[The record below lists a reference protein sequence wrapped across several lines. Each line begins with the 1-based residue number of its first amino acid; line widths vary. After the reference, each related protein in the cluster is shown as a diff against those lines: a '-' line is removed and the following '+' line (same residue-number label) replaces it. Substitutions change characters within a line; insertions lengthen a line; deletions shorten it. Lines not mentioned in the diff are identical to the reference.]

1 MEVTTGYFFQTV
13 YFSFATGII
22 GTFVLMQIVQ
32 FLGFGKKSPSSGNT
46 YKENKTPEQRI
57 AEAKSFDELE
67 RVVYDIGP
75 IQGSNQTYY
84 PPEMAARLEAVDA
97 YVTGKTV
104 ASPPTDPD
112 SRKRWLKRYHATEE
126 GVKHMESVHNYF
138 QKLSEDPELRRWPT
152 SLITHTYG
160 LREKA
165 EELLNKQEGN
175 LHELKKK

>member
-46 YKENKTPEQRI
+46 YKDNKTPEQRI

-75 IQGSNQTYY
+75 IQGSDQTYY

-97 YVTGKTV
+97 YVTGKTI

-112 SRKRWLKRYHATEE
+112 SREAWLKKYHGTED
-126 GVKHMESVHNYF
+126 GARRMELVSNY
-138 QKLSEDPELRRWPT
+138 LSKISQDQNLKRNPPNF
-152 SLITHTYG
+152 ITRTYG
-160 LREKA
+160 LREKV
-165 EELLNKQEGN
+165 EELLNKQEGL